1 MMSDLLTPLRR
12 AARPTD
18 LSAARQVEVEG
29 ILSRARRRLQDERG
43 ISMMEL
49 VVTMAL
55 MSIVAAALSAVI
67 VAASNA
73 EVRTNR
79 SFQAQVQGRI
89 ALNKVRREL
98 HCASAIAVRSSSGGN
113 VAAGTEGAQIAI
125 TLGGYCP
132 TNGLTTNSAQ
142 SVYVTWCTMS
152 SSAQTGRYALYR
164 LASLSSQPSCAT
176 TGMKWADYLTT
187 STPFCLPS
195 TTVACSGV
203 YKSTTSLPT
212 LHVGLPI
219 SLSKTSTTSTLF
231 NITDDI
237 AIRNGTRS

>member
-1 MMSDLLTPLRR
+1 
-12 AARPTD
+12 
-18 LSAARQVEVEG
+18 
-29 ILSRARRRLQDERG
+29 
-43 ISMMEL
+43 MMEL

-55 MSIVAAALSAVI
+55 MSIVAAALSTVI
-67 VAASNA
+67 VSASNA

-89 ALNKVRREL
+89 ALNKLRREL
-98 HCASAIAVRSSSGGN
+98 HCASAITVRSSSGS
-113 VAAGTEGAQIAI
+113 ALSAGTAGAQIAI

-132 TNGLTTNSAQ
+132 TNGLTTTATQ

-164 LASLSSQPSCAT
+164 LASLTSQPACAT
-176 TGMKWADYLTT
+176 SGAQWTDYLTT

-195 TTVACSGV
+195 TTTACSGV
-203 YKSTTSLPT
+203 YKSLTSLPT
-212 LHVGLPI
+212 LHIGLPI
-219 SLSKTSTTSTLF
+219 SLSTTSTTSDLF

-237 AIRNGTRS
+237 ALRNGTRS